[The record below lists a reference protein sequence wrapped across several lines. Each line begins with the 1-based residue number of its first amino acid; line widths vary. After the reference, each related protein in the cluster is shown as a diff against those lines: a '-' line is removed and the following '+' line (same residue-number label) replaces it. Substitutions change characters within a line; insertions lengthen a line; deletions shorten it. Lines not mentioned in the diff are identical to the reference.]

1 MSKEFF
7 ETMEE
12 IVAISNK
19 IKFWEGTHPE
29 IESKNHDDILAV
41 LENLKKVES
50 NVTKEL
56 KKKAKDNPARKK
68 KRTSKEA

>member
-12 IVAISNK
+12 IVTISNK
-19 IKFWEGTHPE
+19 IKFWEGTYPE
-29 IESKNHDDILAV
+29 LESKNHDDILAI
-41 LENLKKVES
+41 LESLRKVQN

-56 KKKAKDNPARKK
+56 RKKAANKTPKK
-68 KRTSKEA
+68 KRITRKAQ

>member
-12 IVAISNK
+12 IEKISKK

-29 IESKNHDDILAV
+29 IEAPIHDSLLDV
-41 LENLKKVES
+41 LQQMQNIEYDVTRQLKR
-50 NVTKEL
+50 
-56 KKKAKDNPARKK
+56 KAKVQPVS
-68 KRTSKEA
+68 KRPKAKLDE